1 MIRAMRKLGF
11 LFAVAVALAS
21 NSASAQ
27 TTFPARPV
35 RMVVGFAP
43 GGGTDI
49 IARLVAQKLG
59 ERWRQAVVVDNR
71 PGASGNIGAELVAR
85 SAPDGYTLLIAFSSH
100 ASNPALGK
108 LPFDVERDFTSIT
121 QVGSAPMVIVANPA
135 APAKT
140 LGELIA
146 YARAHPGAIKF
157 GSSGIGTPV
166 HLAGEL
172 MMQLTGT
179 TMVHVPYKGIAPAMA
194 AILAGDIQITYAAVL
209 SGLQHFRSGRLR
221 PLAVASRSRYPALPD
236 VPTTAEA
243 GLAGYEVDFWYAL
256 LGPGGM
262 PAALVERIQRDTSA
276 LLNSPEMKEGLAAQ
290 GCIAVGG
297 TPEALTALIRTE
309 YALWSKVVKAGG
321 VKIE

>member
-1 MIRAMRKLGF
+1 M
-11 LFAVAVALAS
+11 LFAAALAAMT
-21 NSASAQ
+21 NAAGAQ
-27 TTFPARPV
+27 GTFPARPV

-59 ERWRQAVVVDNR
+59 ERWGQAVVVDNR

-85 SAPDGYTLLIAFSSH
+85 SAPDGYTLLMAFSSH
-100 ASNPALGK
+100 ASNPALSK
-108 LPFDVERDFTSIT
+108 LPFDVERDFTSVT
-121 QVGSAPMVIVANPA
+121 QVGSAPMVVAANPA
-135 APAKT
+135 LPAKT

-172 MMQLTGT
+172 MMQLTGIS
-179 TMVHVPYKGIAPAMA
+179 MVHVPYKGIAPAMA
-194 AILAGDIQITYAAVL
+194 AVLAGDIQITYAAVL
-209 SGLQHFRSGRLR
+209 SGLQHFKSGRLR
-221 PLAVASRSRYPALPD
+221 PLAVASRTRYPALPD
-236 VPTTAEA
+236 VPTAAEA

-262 PAALVERIQRDTSA
+262 PAPLVERIHGDASA
-276 LLNSPEMKEGLAAQ
+276 LLNSPDMKQSLAAQ

-297 TPEALTALIRTE
+297 TPEALTALIRSE
-309 YALWSKVVKAGG
+309 YQLWSKVVKAGG
-321 VKIE
+321 VRIE

>member
-1 MIRAMRKLGF
+1 MRGLG
-11 LFAVAVALAS
+11 AVLLAVTLGAAAGV
-21 NSASAQ
+21 ASAQ
-27 TTFPARPV
+27 GTFPFRPM

-49 IARLVAQKLG
+49 IARLLAQKLG
-59 ERWRQAVVVDNR
+59 ERWGQAVVVDNR

-85 SAPDGYTLLIAFSSH
+85 STPDGYTLLMAFSSH

-108 LPFDVERDFTSIT
+108 LPFDIERDFTSIT
-121 QVGSAPMVIVANPA
+121 QVGSAPMVVAANPA
-135 APAKT
+135 LPAKT

-146 YARAHPGAIKF
+146 YARAHPGAVKF

-172 MMQLTGT
+172 MMQLTGIS
-179 TMVHVPYKGIAPAMA
+179 MVHVPYKGIAPAMA
-194 AILAGDIQITYAAVL
+194 AVLAGDIQVTYAAVL
-209 SGLQHFRSGRLR
+209 SGLQHFKSGRLR
-221 PLAVASRSRYPALPD
+221 PLAVASRTRYPALPD
-236 VPTTAEA
+236 VPTVAEA
-243 GLAGYEVDFWYAL
+243 GLAGYEIDFWYAL

-262 PAALVERIQRDTSA
+262 PAPLAARIQRDTAA
-276 LLNSPEMKEGLAAQ
+276 LLNSPEMRENLAAQ

-309 YALWSKVVKAGG
+309 YQLWSKVVKAGG
-321 VKIE
+321 VRVE